1 MSSRTIFCWMILV
14 AKKLLL
20 TLAGLLLVGCGQ
32 QIEQLAGPTMGST
45 YSVKYV
51 AGANTPAPALIQTE
65 VDAILAEIDQQLSTY
80 RADSLIAQFNRSPAG
95 VCAAMPEAVL
105 NLVRAGEQLA
115 IESNGAFDLTIEPL
129 IALWGF
135 GAQSRREQVPTAEQI
150 AVAKAQVGHQH
161 LQVKDQQLCKD
172 LGVQLDFNSIGAGYA
187 VDRVSAML
195 EEQGVD
201 DFLVEITGELKAQG
215 RKPDG
220 ALWHIAIEEPHEGLQ
235 VAARVLDLDGLGVST
250 SGDYRNYFEKDGKRY
265 SHSIDARSGSPI
277 THRLA
282 SVTVVDTSAMRADG
296 LSTVLMLLGPDE
308 GFALAQKAEIAALF
322 ISNTEQGFVSRTTP
336 AFNAY
341 FPTGEQP

>member
-1 MSSRTIFCWMILV
+1 M

-51 AGANTPAPALIQTE
+51 PGDNTPAPAAIQTE

-80 RADSLIAQFNRSPAG
+80 RADSLISRFNQLPAG
-95 VCAAMPEAVL
+95 ACAAMPQAVL
-105 NLVRAGEQLA
+105 DLVSTGEQLA
-115 IESNGAFDLTIEPL
+115 IESNGAFDLTIAPL
-129 IALWGF
+129 IDLWGF
-135 GAQSRREQVPTAEQI
+135 GAQSRREQVPTAGQI
-150 AVAKAQVGHQH
+150 AEAKAQVGQQH
-161 LQVKDQQLCKD
+161 LQVKGRQLCKD
-172 LGVQLDFNSIGAGYA
+172 LAVRLDFNSIGAGYA

-195 EEQGVD
+195 EAQGVAD
-201 DFLVEITGELKAQG
+201 YLVEITGELKAQG

-220 ALWHIAIEEPHEGLQ
+220 AFWHIAIEEPHEGQQ
-235 VAARVLDLDGLGVST
+235 VAARVLDLDSLAVST

-282 SVTVVDTSAMRADG
+282 SVTVVDGSAMRADG
-296 LSTVLMLLGPDE
+296 LSTVLMLLGPEE
-308 GFALAQKAEIAALF
+308 GFELSRKTDIAALF
-322 ISNTEQGFVSRTTP
+322 ISNSEQGFVSRATP
-336 AFNAY
+336 AFKAR